1 MIMKLLILGKGW
13 CTWKCHINN
22 IAPYLGL
29 GLNAPVYKNIGLF
42 GEVGAY
48 YTGNP

>member
-1 MIMKLLILGKGW
+1 MSYK
-13 CTWKCHINN
+13 ND

-29 GLNAPVYKNIGLF
+29 GLNAPVIKILVCF

-48 YTGNP
+48 YTGNPTVNLMLTTSWHYW